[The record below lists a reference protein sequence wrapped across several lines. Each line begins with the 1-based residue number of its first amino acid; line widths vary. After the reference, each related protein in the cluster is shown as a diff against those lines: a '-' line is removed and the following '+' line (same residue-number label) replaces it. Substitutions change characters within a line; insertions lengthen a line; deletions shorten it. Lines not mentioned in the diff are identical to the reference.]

1 MVNLLKLR
9 SAFTELSAAEPRL
22 FSAPGRVNLI
32 GEHTDYNEGFVLPMA
47 AILRTY
53 VAVGERSDGQVLAH
67 SVDLGETVSFSVN
80 AHAGRPQ
87 PGSRSWVSYIQGI
100 IHILGAAGLTLS
112 GANLAIA
119 SDVPIGAGLSSSAA
133 LEISVGFALDEM
145 AGLEISRLDLA
156 RVAQEAEH
164 VFVGT
169 HSGLMDQLTATFA
182 EKNHAMLIDCR
193 SFQVTQIPM
202 ELPRTAVAICDT
214 RVKHALVSSAYNDRR
229 RECERAVQLLRKKK
243 PHVRALRDLNKDD
256 LTLVEDLPE
265 PERRRARHVINEN
278 ERTVE
283 AAEALEAND
292 AEKLGELMVQSHESL
307 RDDFEVSCRELDTM
321 FELARKQDGVCGARM
336 MGGGFGGCTVNLV
349 DREKVETFS
358 ERMMVGYQ
366 EITGLVPL
374 IDVVHPDGG
383 VSELFV

>member
-47 AILRTY
+47 ANLRTY

-133 LEISVGFALDEM
+133 L
-145 AGLEISRLDLA
+145 
-156 RVAQEAEH
+156 
-164 VFVGT
+164 
-169 HSGLMDQLTATFA
+169 
-182 EKNHAMLIDCR
+182 
-193 SFQVTQIPM
+193 
-202 ELPRTAVAICDT
+202 
-214 RVKHALVSSAYNDRR
+214 
-229 RECERAVQLLRKKK
+229 
-243 PHVRALRDLNKDD
+243 
-256 LTLVEDLPE
+256 
-265 PERRRARHVINEN
+265 
-278 ERTVE
+278 
-283 AAEALEAND
+283 
-292 AEKLGELMVQSHESL
+292 
-307 RDDFEVSCRELDTM
+307 
-321 FELARKQDGVCGARM
+321 
-336 MGGGFGGCTVNLV
+336 
-349 DREKVETFS
+349 
-358 ERMMVGYQ
+358 
-366 EITGLVPL
+366 
-374 IDVVHPDGG
+374 
-383 VSELFV
+383 